1 MKATHRIRQWRQGA
15 GSRVIDSLFGLAGV
29 VGRTHPLAH
38 LAPKIERLSDIRYR
52 PSSERSHLLDIYR
65 PRHSEGKLPVVM
77 YVHGGS
83 FRILS
88 KDTHWLAGG
97 QFASQGMLCVNVNY
111 RLAPA
116 NPYPCQLED
125 VLDALRWV
133 KAHVADYGGDP
144 TRLVLAGES
153 AGANLALALTVGSC
167 FEFDNPMARKI
178 WDVGGPAYAL
188 MPACGIL
195 EVTRPERFDQDPRTK
210 NWLIR
215 DRIRTVT
222 RSYLPNW
229 SRGDPSVPLADPLVV
244 LESER
249 VPSRPLPPMF
259 VGCGDADPI
268 AEDSSRLGR
277 ALAKRGVKHRLAW
290 YRGQPHAFQMLIW
303 RDEAKRFWKDS
314 FDFIAASGVSP
325 PRSES

>member
-1 MKATHRIRQWRQGA
+1 MKATHRIRQWRQGV
-15 GSRVIDSLFGLAGV
+15 GSRFIDSLFGLAGV

-52 PSSERSHLLDIYR
+52 PSTERAHLLDIYR
-65 PRHSEGKLPVVM
+65 PKHSAGKLPVVM
-77 YVHGGS
+77 YIHGGS

-88 KDTHWLAGG
+88 KDTHWLAGV
-97 QFASQGMLCVNVNY
+97 QFASQGMLCINVNY

-116 NPYPCQLED
+116 NPYPSQLED
-125 VLDALRWV
+125 VTDVLRWL
-133 KAHVADYGGDP
+133 KECAQDYGGDP
-144 TRLVLAGES
+144 TRLVIAGES

-167 FEFDNPMARKI
+167 FEFDDPIAHRI
-178 WDVGGPAYAL
+178 WDLGGPPDL
-188 MPACGIL
+188 VMPACGIL
-195 EVTRPERFDQDPRTK
+195 EVTRPERFEQDPRTQ

-222 RSYLPNW
+222 RSYLPQW
-229 SRGDPSVPLADPLVV
+229 STGDPPIPLADPLVV

-249 VPSRPLPPMF
+249 VPSRRLPPMF

-268 AEDSSRLGR
+268 AEDSNRLGR
-277 ALAKRGVKHRLAW
+277 ALAKRNVNHRLSW

-314 FDFIAASGVSP
+314 FEFMTESGLRP
-325 PRSES
+325 SEP